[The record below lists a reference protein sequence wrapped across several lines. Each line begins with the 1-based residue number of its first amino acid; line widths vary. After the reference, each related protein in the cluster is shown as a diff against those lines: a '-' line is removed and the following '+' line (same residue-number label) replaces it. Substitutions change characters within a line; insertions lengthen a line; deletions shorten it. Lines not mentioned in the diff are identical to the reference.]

1 MFHALCSFD
10 PSIGNDEIT
19 YSVTLSSHDNSFPSA
34 TVVSEYKN
42 GICMATFDVSKLSEY
57 VEYRVVLSIEYRGD
71 VRNVKLADAFNFK
84 ENGCT
89 WENFE

>member
-1 MFHALCSFD
+1 
-10 PSIGNDEIT
+10 
-19 YSVTLSSHDNSFPSA
+19 
-34 TVVSEYKN
+34 
-42 GICMATFDVSKLSEY
+42 MATFDVSKLSEY